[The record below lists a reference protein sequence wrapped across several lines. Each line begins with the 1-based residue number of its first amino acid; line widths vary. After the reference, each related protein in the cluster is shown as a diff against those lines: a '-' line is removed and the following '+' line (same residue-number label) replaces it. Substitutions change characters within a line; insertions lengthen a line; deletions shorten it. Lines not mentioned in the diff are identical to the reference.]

1 MAEVIRSI
9 LYRPLEYFMRARSV
23 TVLATVALFAVAIAS
38 TFAADTAKEL
48 IVGKW
53 QPNDKDG
60 EKATVEFTK
69 DGKVKVVADPYSLDG
84 TYKFVKDDQ
93 IEVTMPIAGKE
104 STVKLIVKVTKDE
117 LTTTDE
123 TKDDKGKEK
132 IQTFKRVK

>member
-1 MAEVIRSI
+1 
-9 LYRPLEYFMRARSV
+9 MRARSV

-60 EKATVEFTK
+60 MKATVEFTK
-69 DGKVKVVADPYSLDG
+69 DGQVRIVADQYSIDG
-84 TYKFVKDDQ
+84 AYKFLKDDP
-93 IEVTMPIAGKE
+93 IEVTLPIAGKE
-104 STVKLIVKVTKDE
+104 TTVKLTVKVNKEE

-123 TKDDKGKEK
+123 MKDEKGKEK
-132 IQTFKRVK
+132 TDTYKRVK

>member
-1 MAEVIRSI
+1 
-9 LYRPLEYFMRARSV
+9 MRICSV
-23 TVLATVALFAVAIAS
+23 TIIATVTLLALGIPP

-53 QPNDKDG
+53 QPTDKAG

-69 DGKVKVVADPYSLDG
+69 DGKVKVVADLYTLDG
-84 TYKFVKDDQ
+84 TYKFLKDDQ

-104 STVKLIVKVTKDE
+104 ESVKLTVKVTKDE

-123 TKDDKGKEK
+123 TKDAKGKEK
-132 IQTFKRVK
+132 IETFKRVK